1 MRRIWRNALLLASL
15 GLNIGFVSTFVF
27 HKFRYGQQRSFPD
40 LQMSP
45 QAKAQFDANFSAF
58 RGRMDA
64 LDQELHAERAR
75 LMDLLA
81 TESPSP
87 EAIHTQQEKISAVND
102 RILQTFTDHLL
113 NQKRLLQPQEQRHF
127 FDFVQHHHERDR
139 RSLQSIEEKHP

>member
-58 RGRMDA
+58 RGEWM
-64 LDQELHAERAR
+64 HW
-75 LMDLLA
+75 
-81 TESPSP
+81 
-87 EAIHTQQEKISAVND
+87 I
-102 RILQTFTDHLL
+102 
-113 NQKRLLQPQEQRHF
+113 
-127 FDFVQHHHERDR
+127 
-139 RSLQSIEEKHP
+139 RSSMPRGPG